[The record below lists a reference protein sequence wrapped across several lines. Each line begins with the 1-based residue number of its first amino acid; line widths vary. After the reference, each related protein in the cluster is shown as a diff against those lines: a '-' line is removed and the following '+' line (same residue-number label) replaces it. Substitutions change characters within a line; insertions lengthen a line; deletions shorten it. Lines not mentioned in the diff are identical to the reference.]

1 MKNHLVVFI
10 VFFCF
15 NQAWAEMIVMNR
27 GPESK
32 ADTRYEYDTELLRLA
47 LEKTKDELEQLLI

>member
-1 MKNHLVVFI
+1 
-10 VFFCF
+10 
-15 NQAWAEMIVMNR
+15 MNR